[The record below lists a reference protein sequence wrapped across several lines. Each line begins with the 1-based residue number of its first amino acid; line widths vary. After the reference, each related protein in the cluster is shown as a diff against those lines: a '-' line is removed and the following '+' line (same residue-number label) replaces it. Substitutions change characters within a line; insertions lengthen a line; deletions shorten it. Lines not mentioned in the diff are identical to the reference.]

1 MVGYLKN
8 KGGNDMY
15 VKCLGTGSSGNCY
28 ALVDKVG
35 NILLLDAGISLKEI
49 KIGIDFQVSKIVGCL
64 CTHAHSD
71 HSLALKDIGKMGVPI
86 AAPYLEKPKSDYI
99 KGFVV
104 MYFALTD
111 SDGKFVHSNADG
123 SECPVYGFFI
133 TSDVEP
139 LRRVY
144 ITDCEFCKYRF
155 SELDTLLLGINYM
168 DSKIDNEEKTKKRHI
183 LNGHMSLDTGVE
195 FIKVCDREK
204 TLRNVVI
211 CHMSE
216 SNSDEQIFG
225 SEIRKVTDSNIYF
238 ARKGESYQL

>member
-8 KGGNDMY
+8 KGSDDMY

-86 AAPYLEKPKSDYI
+86 VAPYLEKPKSDYI

-139 LRRVY
+139 LRMVY

-168 DSKIDNEEKTKKRHI
+168 DSKIDNEEETKKRHI

-204 TLRNVVI
+204 TLKNVIV

-216 SNSDEQIFG
+216 SNSDEKIFG

-238 ARKGESYQL
+238 ARKGEAYQL

>member
-8 KGGNDMY
+8 KGSDDMY

-86 AAPYLEKPKSDYI
+86 VAPYLEKPKSDYI

-139 LRRVY
+139 LRMVY

-168 DSKIDNEEKTKKRHI
+168 DSKIDNEEETKKRHI

-204 TLRNVVI
+204 TLKNVIV

-216 SNSDEQIFG
+216 SNSDEKIFG

-238 ARKGESYQL
+238 ARKGEAYEL